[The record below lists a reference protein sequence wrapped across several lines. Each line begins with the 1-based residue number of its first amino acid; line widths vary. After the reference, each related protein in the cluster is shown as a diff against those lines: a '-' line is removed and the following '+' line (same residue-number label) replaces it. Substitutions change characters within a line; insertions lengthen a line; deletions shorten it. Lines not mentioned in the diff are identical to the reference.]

1 MSPVNIS
8 DTVDMILN
16 GEVINRRYAYVMVVC
31 EARGDYVGGE
41 TRILSNIDELAMH
54 TLLNQAVNELN
65 SKMGNA

>member
-1 MSPVNIS
+1 MEPLNIN
-8 DTVDMILN
+8 DHVDLLLN
-16 GEVINRRYAYVMVVC
+16 GEIRERRYAYVMVVC

-41 TRILSNIDELAMH
+41 TRILSNIDNLAMH